1 MVQLG
6 LAIGHL
12 ELEGFEVI
20 HLGYLFPFWDTIVSL
35 KNWPE
40 RSVSVSFLKF

>member
-6 LAIGHL
+6 LTIRQV

-20 HLGYLFPFWDTIVSL
+20 HLGYLFPFQDTALS
-35 KNWPE
+35 
-40 RSVSVSFLKF
+40 